1 MNIKTSR
8 VAAFLLCYFAFASVA
23 IAQAQFPTNNPQ
35 ARVFGAIAFCL
46 DANGVA
52 QPALYCNGYSNLTT
66 NATTTLKSGK
76 GTLKSVTINTKG
88 ASSNVVTLYDNTA
101 ASGTKIATID
111 TTQNVGTLG
120 YDIQFSTG
128 LTAVMGTG
136 TAADITVSF
145 K

>member
-1 MNIKTSR
+1 MKRLIGALLFL
-8 VAAFLLCYFAFASVA
+8 AACGGEAF
-23 IAQAQFPTNNPQ
+23 AQAQFPTNNPQ
-35 ARVFGAIAFCL
+35 AKVFGAIAFCL
-46 DANGVA
+46 DASGLA